1 MKKKGFTLI
10 ELIGVVVLLGAVL
23 LIIIPVVNK
32 SLKEGKQ
39 KLYDKQIETIKTS
52 LNAWA
57 NENKPKNN
65 ETFYL
70 TLSQLK
76 SEGLVDVNI
85 KNPITNEP
93 FANDMILKV
102 INENNILKYE
112 VLTDT
117 GSCKS
122 NYTNI
127 PKFDLNNSVEYIEIN
142 TVYNDTIPVVKD
154 KLDNVLNNSKSEGS
168 VNSTKIGSYYITY
181 SVSKDGD
188 CNAVIKNV
196 VVRDTQAPIIRYS
209 SDLTI
214 NKSEIN
220 TYNFLSDVTA
230 TDNSNTTPTITVEH
244 NLIAVPGLQSVTY
257 KAVDSSGNVTTKTR
271 SVIVK

>member
-10 ELIGVVVLLGAVL
+10 ELIGVVVLLGAIL

-32 SLKEGKQ
+32 SLKDGKQ
-39 KLYDKQIETIKTS
+39 KLYTKQIESIKIS
-52 LNAWA
+52 LSSWA

-65 ETFYL
+65 ETFYI

-76 SEGLVDVNI
+76 KEGLVDADI
-85 KNPITNEP
+85 KNPITKEL
-93 FANDMILKV
+93 FANDMVLRV

-112 VLTDT
+112 VLKEE

-122 NYTNI
+122 NYSDI
-127 PKFDLNNSVEYIEIN
+127 PRFDLEDNIEYIEIN
-142 TVYNDTIPVVKD
+142 TVYNDTIPLVKD
-154 KLDNVLNNSKSEGS
+154 KLGNVLNNTKSEGT

-196 VVRDTQAPIIRYS
+196 IVRDTQAPVIRYS
-209 SDLTI
+209 SDLVI

-220 TYNFLSDVTA
+220 SYNFLSDVTV
-230 TDNSNTTPTITVEH
+230 TDNSNIAPTTTVEH